1 MRRTNIGI
9 YGRTN
14 SGKSTL
20 INKLTGQSIAIV
32 SEQAGTTT
40 DPVKKSIEIFGIG
53 PVVLIDTAGIDDT
66 SDLGKKRVEKTYQT
80 LKEIDCALL
89 VITGNQFG
97 TPEQHL
103 IEQFKE
109 YAVPFVIVHN
119 KADETAL
126 DDTLRQSIENQ
137 YLTKIL
143 IFSTLQNN
151 PQVIV
156 EALKKAIPESA
167 YKKASMLSGLVKPN
181 DVVVLVTPIDDEAP
195 EGRLILPQV
204 MAIRDT
210 LDNDCICVVLKETNL
225 QQYFDTMPRP
235 DMVVTDSQAFAM
247 VSKIVPD
254 EVPLTS
260 FSILLARL
268 RGDFENY
275 LKGTPHLAELKDGDK
290 ILMLES
296 CTHEISCGDIGR
308 VKLPALIRKFTG
320 KDIQF
325 DYVAGLAPIEHIEQ
339 YAMAIQCGGC
349 VATRKQLLNRTDLAV
364 KAGIPISNYGM
375 AIAFM
380 IGIFERAL
388 TPGPS
393 PRRRGESCNENNNST
408 NKQINNSTN
417 EIQS

>member
-1 MRRTNIGI
+1 MPRSLTPHIGI

-20 INKLTGQSIAIV
+20 INKLTGQPIAIV
-32 SEQAGTTT
+32 SDQAGTTT

-66 SDLGKKRVEKTYQT
+66 SELGKQRVEKTYQT
-80 LKEIDCALL
+80 LKQIDCAIL
-89 VITGNQFG
+89 VIADNQYG
-97 TPEQHL
+97 EPETKL

-109 YAVPFVIVHN
+109 HNIPFIKVNNLFKGVF
-119 KADETAL
+119 K
-126 DDTLRQSIENQ
+126 DDAINLN
-137 YLTKIL
+137 LL
-143 IFSTLQNN
+143 NDD
-151 PQVIV
+151 PQPII

-167 YKKASMLSGLVKPN
+167 YKKTSMLGGIVKPN

-204 MAIRDT
+204 MAIRNA

-225 QQYFDTMPRP
+225 QQYFDTMPYP
-235 DMVVTDSQAFAM
+235 NLVVTDSQAFAM
-247 VSKIVPD
+247 VGKIVPQ

-275 LKGTPHLAELKDGDK
+275 LKGTPHLSELKDGDK

-325 DYVAGLAPIEHIEQ
+325 DYVAGLAPIPNIHQ

-349 VATRKQLLNRTDLAV
+349 VATRKQLLNRTNLAV
-364 KAGIPISNYGM
+364 QAGIPISNYGM
-375 AIAFM
+375 AIAYM
-380 IGIFERAL
+380 TDIFNRAT
-388 TPGPS
+388 TPI
-393 PRRRGESCNENNNST
+393 T
-408 NKQINNSTN
+408 NKQLNK
-417 EIQS
+417 

>member
-1 MRRTNIGI
+1 MAKDLKPHIGI

-14 SGKSTL
+14 NGKSTL

-53 PVVLIDTAGIDDT
+53 PVILIDTAGIDDT
-66 SDLGKKRVEKTYQT
+66 TKLGQQRMEKTYQT
-80 LKEIDCALL
+80 LKEIDCAIL
-89 VITGNQFG
+89 VLADNQFG
-97 TPEQHL
+97 EPETKL

-109 YAVPFVIVHN
+109 YAVPFVLVNNLFNGVVN
-119 KADETAL
+119 KDAINL
-126 DDTLRQSIENQ
+126 N
-137 YLTKIL
+137 IL
-143 IFSTLQNN
+143 NDA
-151 PQVIV
+151 PQPIV

-167 YKKASMLSGLVKPN
+167 YKKVSMLGDLIQPGDLVL
-181 DVVVLVTPIDDEAP
+181 LVTPIDAEAP

-204 MAIRDT
+204 MAIRDV
-210 LDNDCICVVLKETNL
+210 LDNDCICTVLKETNL
-225 QQYFDTMPRP
+225 QQYFDSNMSRP
-235 DMVVTDSQAFAM
+235 SLVVTDSQAFAM
-247 VSKIVPD
+247 VSKIVPED
-254 EVPLTS
+254 VRLTS

-320 KDIQF
+320 KNIQF
-325 DYVAGLAPIEHIEQ
+325 DYVSGLTPIEHIEQ

-349 VATRKQLLNRTDLAV
+349 VATRKQLFNRTNLAV

-380 IGIFERAL
+380 TGIFNRA
-388 TPGPS
+388 TS
-393 PRRRGESCNENNNST
+393 VIARSVSDEAIHNN
-408 NKQINNSTN
+408 
-417 EIQS
+417 